1 MEQASSRFRADS
13 ELRRLAHRGGRPTR
27 VSAVFLELL
36 DAALAAARLT
46 GGAVDPTLGDA
57 LAALGYD
64 RDFPDVLRRTD
75 GIRVVRRPAP
85 GWQRIDVDPEHRVVT
100 VPADITLDLGATA
113 KAWAADR
120 CARVVSGELGI
131 GVLVSLGGDIATAG
145 PGPVGGWRVL
155 VRDQPDDPAA
165 VVSLPSGAA
174 LATSSTRSRQWR
186 REGRELHHILDPAT
200 CLPVEPVWAS
210 VTVAAGTCVEANTW
224 STAAVVQGSGA
235 PALLTRQGL
244 AARLLGVDGTA
255 THLGA
260 WPAAAEVRAVVPAR
274 VAGRSRRQARSRHE
288 RGALAPGPGH
298 GWSPERRRDLV
309 AAGGGARVLRRGGG
323 GRRIPPR
330 GPGRGALDGPARPG
344 QSTGAGGS

>member
-1 MEQASSRFRADS
+1 M
-13 ELRRLAHRGGRPTR
+13 
-27 VSAVFLELL
+27 
-36 DAALAAARLT
+36 
-46 GGAVDPTLGDA
+46 
-57 LAALGYD
+57 
-64 RDFPDVLRRTD
+64 
-75 GIRVVRRPAP
+75 
-85 GWQRIDVDPEHRVVT
+85 
-100 VPADITLDLGATA
+100 PADITLDLGATA

-260 WPAAAEVRAVVPAR
+260 WPAAAEVRAVVPA
-274 VAGRSRRQARSRHE
+274 AGRA
-288 RGALAPGPGH
+288 A
-298 GWSPERRRDLV
+298 V
-309 AAGGGARVLRRGGG
+309 AAAGAV
-323 GRRIPPR
+323 
-330 GPGRGALDGPARPG
+330 PA
-344 QSTGAGGS
+344 